1 MNLQENA
8 THSKNNILHKESILK
23 LIAEFSNENG
33 MNLSA
38 PLRCDNSKT
47 GANDALSKAFKILI
61 PETQKIS
68 KEY

>member
-8 THSKNNILHKESILK
+8 SHGKNNILHKESILK
-23 LIAEFSNENG
+23 LIAEYSNENG

-38 PLRCDNSKT
+38 STRCDNSKT
-47 GANDALSKAFKILI
+47 GANDALSKAFKMLI
-61 PETQKIS
+61 PENNKIS

>member
-8 THSKNNILHKESILK
+8 SHGKNNILHKESILK
-23 LIAEFSNENG
+23 LIAELSSDNG

-38 PLRCDNSKT
+38 PLRCDNSKK
-47 GANDALSKAFKILI
+47 GVNDALSKAFEILI

>member
-8 THSKNNILHKESILK
+8 SHGKNNILHKESILK
-23 LIAEFSNENG
+23 IISEYSSDNG

-38 PLRCDNSKT
+38 LTRCDDLKT
-47 GANDALSKAFKILI
+47 GANDALSKAFEILI
-61 PETQKIS
+61 SETQKIT